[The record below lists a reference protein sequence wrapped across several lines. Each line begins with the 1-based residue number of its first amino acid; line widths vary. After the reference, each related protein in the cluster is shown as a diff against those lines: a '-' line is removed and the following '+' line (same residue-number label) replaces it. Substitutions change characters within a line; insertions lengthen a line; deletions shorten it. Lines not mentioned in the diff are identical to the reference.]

1 MINGQ
6 AYNTFGAN
14 LLSEMT
20 GLSREAAELLYGAPA
35 GLVGIKPIANN
46 VGAIGKV
53 TANEVS
59 NMSNAT
65 KYAISELGKD
75 IKSATAAANNVALNL
90 PNNKYV
96 IGVTNQI
103 EKGANSLN
111 NYLWNLEKN
120 ITSTPPR
127 IFLQHAAI
135 GGGITTG
142 VESLDYIYGDKPVTS
157 NNIIDSGKK
166 VAISFGLSGLTA
178 NTGTLGTIG
187 VNVGVNTAF
196 SENKDINNILI
207 NPIASTIT
215 SDSFGEI
222 ISPIGVKGNNL
233 TILKGVVGA

>member
-222 ISPIGVKGNNL
+222 ISPIEVKGTNL

>member
-1 MINGQ
+1 
-6 AYNTFGAN
+6 
-14 LLSEMT
+14 
-20 GLSREAAELLYGAPA
+20 
-35 GLVGIKPIANN
+35 
-46 VGAIGKV
+46 
-53 TANEVS
+53 
-59 NMSNAT
+59 MSNAT

-120 ITSTPPR
+120 ISSTPPR